1 MKKSDF
7 NYDMEKHEK
16 FFYSM
21 LSERGK
27 CQYAA
32 LEAMKS
38 GYYGVMEIS
47 KKFDTHIHTVRKG
60 KKELLLQIVPPANK
74 VHQRGEAEKNGIN
87 RQSA

>member
-1 MKKSDF
+1 
-7 NYDMEKHEK
+7 
-16 FFYSM
+16 M